1 MTAETLGL
9 NEDSEAVAD
18 GGADD
23 KNKLAAAKQPVW
35 KKPQKKKSGKKSGGG
50 GGGGGGA
57 GKSKSKPKTTKPGAK
72 PGAAPGDEAQNVSSS
87 FRPVIEVFSFPLSY
101 FRSVPIRFS
110 DS

>member
-35 KKPQKKKSGKKSGGG
+35 KKPQKKKSGKKSGG

-101 FRSVPIRFS
+101 FRSVPIRFP

>member
-35 KKPQKKKSGKKSGGG
+35 KKPQKKKSGKKSGG
-50 GGGGGGA
+50 
-57 GKSKSKPKTTKPGAK
+57 
-72 PGAAPGDEAQNVSSS
+72 
-87 FRPVIEVFSFPLSY
+87 
-101 FRSVPIRFS
+101 RSRR
-110 DS
+110 

>member
-9 NEDSEAVAD
+9 NEDSEAVGD

-101 FRSVPIRFS
+101 FRSVPIRFP